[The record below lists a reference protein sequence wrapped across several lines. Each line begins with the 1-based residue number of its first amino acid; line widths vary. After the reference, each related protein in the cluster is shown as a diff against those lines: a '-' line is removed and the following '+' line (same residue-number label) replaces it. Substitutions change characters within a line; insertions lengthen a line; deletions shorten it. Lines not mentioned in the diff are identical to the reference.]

1 MKSWKKPFLVLLL
14 ASSCAYGYEGPSPLT
29 NIKVSCSI
37 GFDSV
42 KGIYTYGYK
51 LTNPLPNDGQI
62 SSIKITIG
70 TNSQTDAALSS
81 DGLTQCARYSE
92 DASRRALQK
101 APGVPVGSAAPKYW
115 SCNYAQIDKGSLGTF
130 RWGAAKSAGLIKPG
144 QSLDGYALTS
154 YGIPGIQQII
164 VEPFI
169 YVDALPESYEGNL
182 KAMFALENK
191 VKWTGQTIG
200 PKAPPKVFDGDS
212 FINYL
217 IALVNQSRTQG
228 WIDNDGITN
237 SFLTKLKNV
246 QAKLASRDSNTAKN
260 VLGAFLNDV
269 QAQNGKHLSS
279 EGYALLYFNGKYLV
293 DHL

>member
-1 MKSWKKPFLVLLL
+1 MKNWKKSLLVLL
-14 ASSCAYGYEGPSPLT
+14 SVSNCAFGYEGPSPLK
-29 NIKVSCSI
+29 NIKVGCSI
-37 GFDSV
+37 SFDSV

-51 LTNPLPNDGQI
+51 LMNPSTNDGQI
-62 SSIKITIG
+62 SSMKITIG
-70 TNSQTDAALSS
+70 TNSQSDAVLSS
-81 DGLTQCARYSE
+81 DGLTQCAKYSE

-101 APGVPVGSAAPKYW
+101 APSVPVGSTAPKYW
-115 SCNYAQIDKGSLGTF
+115 SCNYAQIDKGSLGMF

-154 YGIPGIQQII
+154 YGIPGIQQAV

-169 YVDALPESYEGNL
+169 YVDALPESYEGDL
-182 KAMFALENK
+182 KAMVALENK
-191 VKWTGQTIG
+191 VKWIGQTIG
-200 PKAPPKVFDGDS
+200 PKAPPKVFDGNS
-212 FINYL
+212 FIDYL

-237 SFLTKLKNV
+237 SFLAKLKNV
-246 QAKLASRDSNTAKN
+246 QVKLASRDNNTAKN

-269 QAQNGKHLSS
+269 QAQNGKHLTS
-279 EGYALLYFNGKYLV
+279 EAYALLYFNGKYLV